1 MRSFLK
7 RKAGGLMTHT
17 PYGYRIEGGKAVI
30 DETAAGQVKELFE
43 GYNSGLA
50 LTVAAEKAGLKLYHS
65 SAKRLLQNERYVGDD
80 YYPAIVDRDV
90 FNKANNEIRR
100 RAQVLGRVRE
110 YQEPHPPDPQTRFKM
125 GRQTKFFDDPFAQA
139 EYMYS
144 LIESEVD

>member
-1 MRSFLK
+1 
-7 RKAGGLMTHT
+7 MTHI
-17 PYGYRIEGGKAVI
+17 PHGYRIEGGKAVI

-50 LTVAAEKAGLKLYHS
+50 LTVAAEKAGLKLYHA
-65 SAKRLLQNERYVGDD
+65 SAKRMLQNERYVGDD
-80 YYPAIVDRDV
+80 YYPAIVDSDI

-100 RAQVLGRVRE
+100 RALALGRIKE
-110 YQEPHPPDPQTRFKM
+110 YKEPLPPIPQTRFKM

>member
-1 MRSFLK
+1 
-7 RKAGGLMTHT
+7 MTHI
-17 PYGYRIEGGKAVI
+17 PHGYRIEDGKAVI

-50 LTVAAEKAGLKLYHS
+50 LTVAAEKAGLKLYHA
-65 SAKRLLQNERYVGDD
+65 SAKRMLQNERYVGDD
-80 YYPAIVDRDV
+80 YYPAIVDSDI

-100 RAQVLGRVRE
+100 RALALGRIKE
-110 YQEPHPPDPQTRFKM
+110 YKEPLPPIPQTRFKM

>member
-1 MRSFLK
+1 
-7 RKAGGLMTHT
+7 MTHI
-17 PYGYRIEGGKAVI
+17 PHGYRIEGGKAVI
-30 DETAAGQVKELFE
+30 DEMAAGQVKELFE

-50 LTVAAEKAGLKLYHS
+50 LTVAAEQAGLKLYHA
-65 SAKRLLQNERYVGDD
+65 SAKRMLQNERYVGDD
-80 YYPAIVDRDV
+80 YYPAIVDSDI

-100 RAQVLGRVRE
+100 RALALGRIKE
-110 YQEPHPPDPQTRFKM
+110 YKEPLPPTPQTQVKM

>member
-1 MRSFLK
+1 
-7 RKAGGLMTHT
+7 MTHT
-17 PYGYRIEGGKAVI
+17 PHGYRIEGGKAVI
-30 DETAAGQVKELFE
+30 DETAAGQIKELFE

-50 LTVAAEKAGLKLYHS
+50 LTVAAGKAGLKMYHS

-80 YYPAIVDRDV
+80 YYPAIVDGDV

-100 RAQVLGRVRE
+100 RAQALGRVKEYRE
-110 YQEPHPPDPQTRFKM
+110 PQSTAPQTQFKM

>member
-1 MRSFLK
+1 
-7 RKAGGLMTHT
+7 MTHT

-50 LTVAAEKAGLKLYHS
+50 LTVAAEKAGLKMYHS
-65 SAKRLLQNERYVGDD
+65 SAKRLLQNERYIGDD

-100 RAQVLGRVRE
+100 RAQALGRVRE
-110 YQEPHPPDPQTRFKM
+110 YQEPQPPAPQTRFKM

>member
-1 MRSFLK
+1 
-7 RKAGGLMTHT
+7 MTHT

-50 LTVAAEKAGLKLYHS
+50 LTVAAEKAGLKLYHA
-65 SAKRLLQNERYVGDD
+65 SAKRMLQNERYVGDE
-80 YYPAIVDRDV
+80 YYPAIVDSEA

-100 RAQVLGRVRE
+100 RALALGRIKEYRE
-110 YQEPHPPDPQTRFKM
+110 PLPPTPQTKFKM
-125 GRQTKFFDDPFAQA
+125 SRQTKFFDDPFVQA
-139 EYMYS
+139 EYMYG

>member
-1 MRSFLK
+1 
-7 RKAGGLMTHT
+7 MTHT

-50 LTVAAEKAGLKLYHS
+50 LTVAAEKAGLKLYHT
-65 SAKRLLQNERYVGDD
+65 SAKRMLQNEHYVGDE
-80 YYPAIVDRDV
+80 YYPAIVDSDA

-100 RAQVLGRVRE
+100 RALALGRIKE
-110 YQEPHPPDPQTRFKM
+110 YKEPLPPSPQTKFKM

-139 EYMYS
+139 EYMYG
-144 LIESEVD
+144 LIESEVG

>member
-1 MRSFLK
+1 M
-7 RKAGGLMTHT
+7 AHI
-17 PYGYRIEGGKAVI
+17 PHGYRIEGGKAVI
-30 DETAAGQVKELFE
+30 DEMAAGQVKELFE

-50 LTVAAEKAGLKLYHS
+50 LTVAAEKAGLKLYHA
-65 SAKRLLQNERYVGDD
+65 SAKRMLQNEHYVGDE
-80 YYPAIVDRDV
+80 YYPAIVDSDA

-100 RAQVLGRVRE
+100 RALALGRIKE
-110 YQEPHPPDPQTRFKM
+110 YKEPLPPSPQTKFKM

>member
-1 MRSFLK
+1 
-7 RKAGGLMTHT
+7 MTHI
-17 PYGYRIEGGKAVI
+17 PHGYRIEGGKAVI

-50 LTVAAEKAGLKLYHS
+50 LTVAAEQAGLKLYHA
-65 SAKRLLQNERYVGDD
+65 SAKRMLQNERYVGDD
-80 YYPAIVDRDV
+80 YYPAIVDSEI

-100 RAQVLGRVRE
+100 RALALGRVKERK
-110 YQEPHPPDPQTRFKM
+110 EPLPPTPQTQFNT

>member
-1 MRSFLK
+1 
-7 RKAGGLMTHT
+7 MTHT

-50 LTVAAEKAGLKLYHS
+50 LTVAAEKAGLKLYHA
-65 SAKRLLQNERYVGDD
+65 SAKRMLQNERYVGDD
-80 YYPAIVDRDV
+80 YYPAIVDSDA

-100 RAQVLGRVRE
+100 RALALGRIKE
-110 YQEPHPPDPQTRFKM
+110 YKEPLPPIPQTRFKM
-125 GRQTKFFDDPFAQA
+125 GRQTKFFDDPFAQT